1 MKLIDH
7 IAIFENAY
15 SKEICNHYVDLYQ
28 KDIKRFKRNSEH
40 IQDESINL
48 KYYDEL
54 FLEVFWRDCYPK
66 YAEKHNMLNLIQ
78 GHRIYDTK
86 LQKTKPGEGYHQ
98 VHCELSDIQ
107 SRNRILA
114 FILYLNTV
122 EEGET
127 YFPDQDLKINPV
139 QGKLAVW
146 PAYFTHPHKG
156 LPPKQDK
163 YIITGWV
170 EFGS

>member
-7 IAIFENAY
+7 IAIFENAF
-15 SKEICNHYVDLYQ
+15 SEEFCNYYLTYYE
-28 KDIKRFKRNSEH
+28 KDIKRFKRDSEH

-48 KYYDEL
+48 KYNDGA
-54 FLEVFWRDCYPK
+54 FLEIFWRDFYPK
-66 YAEKHNMLNLIQ
+66 YAEKHTMLNSLQ

-86 LQKTKPGEGYHQ
+86 LQKTKPGEGYH
-98 VHCELSDIQ
+98 VLHCEASRIET
-107 SRNRILA
+107 RNRILA

-127 YFPDQDLKINPV
+127 YFPDQDLKIKPE
-139 QGKLAVW
+139 QGKMIIW

-156 LPPKQDK
+156 LTPKQDK

>member
-54 FLEVFWRDCYPK
+54 FLEVFWRYCYPK
-66 YAEKHNMLNLIQ
+66 YAAKHSMLNLIQ

-107 SRNRILA
+107 TRNRILA

-127 YFPDQDLKINPV
+127 YFPDQDLKINPM
-139 QGKLAVW
+139 QGKLVIW

>member
-98 VHCELSDIQ
+98 VH
-107 SRNRILA
+107 RNT
-114 FILYLNTV
+114 LN
-122 EEGET
+122 
-127 YFPDQDLKINPV
+127 L
-139 QGKLAVW
+139 
-146 PAYFTHPHKG
+146 
-156 LPPKQDK
+156 
-163 YIITGWV
+163 
-170 EFGS
+170 

>member
-7 IAIFENAY
+7 IAIFKNAF
-15 SKEICNHYVDLYQ
+15 SKEFCDHYLNLYD
-28 KDIKRFKRNSEH
+28 KDMRRFKRDSKH

-48 KYYDEL
+48 KYYDEA
-54 FLEVFWRDCYPK
+54 FLEIFWRDCYPR
-66 YAEKHNMLNLIQ
+66 YAEKHTMLNSIQ
-78 GHRIYDTK
+78 SHRIYDTK
-86 LQKTKPGEGYHQ
+86 LQKTKPGEGYH
-98 VHCELSDIQ
+98 VLHCELSRIET
-107 SRNRILA
+107 RNRILA

-127 YFPDQDLKINPV
+127 YFPDQDLKIKPE
-139 QGKLAVW
+139 QGKIAIW

>member
-28 KDIKRFKRNSEH
+28 KDIKRFKRDDKH

-66 YAEKHNMLNLIQ
+66 YAEKHNMINLIQ

-107 SRNRILA
+107 TRNRILA

-127 YFPDQDLKINPV
+127 YFPDQDLKINPT
-139 QGKLAVW
+139 QGKLVIW

>member
-1 MKLIDH
+1 MK
-7 IAIFENAY
+7 
-15 SKEICNHYVDLYQ
+15 
-28 KDIKRFKRNSEH
+28 
-40 IQDESINL
+40 
-48 KYYDEL
+48 L